1 MEEKEVSDVEKNSSP
16 SVATLKMKGKDD
28 YKFYPEEMTF
38 A

>member
-1 MEEKEVSDVEKNSSP
+1 VEEKEVSDVEKNSSP